1 MTENPPNI
9 LFLMSDQ
16 MSALALPMYAGRG
29 ALTPHLDA
37 LSARGT
43 VFENAYCAFPLCGP
57 SRAAMMTGR
66 LPSRIG
72 AYDNA
77 GDFPSHVPTLVHYL
91 RLAGYSTTVSGKLHY
106 VGADQLHGFEERL
119 STDIYPADFT
129 WTPPPFDGRPLE
141 DAPRGERTGK
151 VSGTET
157 VIDAGPYAR
166 SMQMDYDEEV
176 FAAGR
181 QKLFDLARGRAPQP
195 FFLMVSFTQPHD
207 PYVTPRRYW
216 DRYREEDIP
225 APRVPAPAPEEDDP
239 HTRELRRHYGIDRCP
254 VGAEETMRARHG
266 YFGMI
271 SDIDDKVGQLV
282 ETLEETGLGRNTA
295 IVYTSD
301 HGDMMGERG
310 LWFKKTFF
318 EWAMRIPLIVTLPK
332 GRGGRRV
339 ARNVSHLDLL
349 PTLAELAG
357 VEPDTFICPLDG
369 RSLVPDLLGEPSPE
383 GGTVAAEHLDEGTR
397 APRLMLRRGRHK
409 YVCSD
414 LYPPRL
420 HDLESDPDELENLAG
435 APALAEVEE
444 SFRQR
449 AAGTWDLPAC
459 APASSGTASVGDWWT
474 APSAAAAGAPG
485 TSLRMPRRAGTCATR
500 TASPMSSAAPTC
512 PTRRRPAAE
521 RRAAER
527 LRRRPRWTARE
538 V

>member
-29 ALTPHLDA
+29 AHTPHLDA
-37 LSARGT
+37 LAARGT

-129 WTPPPFDGRPLE
+129 WTPPPFDGRALD
-141 DAPRGERTGK
+141 DAPRKERSGK

-157 VIDAGPYAR
+157 VTDAGAYAR

-181 QKLFDLARGRAPQP
+181 QKLFDLARERSRRP

-207 PYVTPRRYW
+207 PYVTRRRIW
-216 DRYREEDIP
+216 ERYRAEDIP
-225 APRVPAPAPEEDDP
+225 PPRVPAPSPEEDDP
-239 HTRELRRHYGIDRCP
+239 HSRELRGHYGIEHRP
-254 VGAEETMRARHG
+254 VGAQETMRARHG

-271 SDIDDKVGQLV
+271 SDIDEKIGQLV
-282 ETLEETGLGRNTA
+282 ETLEETGLGRDTA

-318 EWAMRIPLIVTLPK
+318 EWAMRIPLVVALPES
-332 GRGGRRV
+332 GGSGGRRV
-339 ARNVSHLDLL
+339 ARNASHLDLL

-357 VEPDTFICPLDG
+357 VERDALVGPLDG
-369 RSLVPDLLGEPSPE
+369 QSLVPALRGDAPADGD
-383 GGTVAAEHLDEGTR
+383 TVAGEHLDEGTR

-414 LYPPRL
+414 LYPPQL
-420 HDLESDPDELENLAG
+420 YDLASDPDERENLAG
-435 APALAEVEE
+435 VPALAAVEE
-444 SFRQR
+444 SFR
-449 AAGTWDLPAC
+449 
-459 APASSGTASVGDWWT
+459 
-474 APSAAAAGAPG
+474 
-485 TSLRMPRRAGTCATR
+485 
-500 TASPMSSAAPTC
+500 
-512 PTRRRPAAE
+512 
-521 RRAAER
+521 RRAAETWD
-527 LRRRPRWTARE
+527 LRALRARIQWNRRCRALVDRAHRSGRWRPWDFTPDPAVRHYVRHEDRFPDVERRSYLPYAARAE
-538 V
+538 

>member
-1 MTENPPNI
+1 MNKNPPNI

-16 MSALALPMYAGRG
+16 MSALALPMYAGQG
-29 ALTPHLDA
+29 ASTPHLDA
-37 LSARGT
+37 LAERGT
-43 VFENAYCAFPLCGP
+43 RFENAYCAFPLCGP

-72 AYDNA
+72 AYDN
-77 GDFPSHVPTLVHYL
+77 GSDFPSHVPTLVHYL

-119 STDIYPADFT
+119 TTDIYPADFT
-129 WTPPPFDGRPLE
+129 WTPPPFDGQPLE

-157 VIDAGPYAR
+157 VSDAGPYAR

-181 QKLFDLARGRAPQP
+181 QKFFDLARGRAPKP

-225 APRVPAPAPEEDDP
+225 PPRVPAPAPEEDDP
-239 HTRELRRHYGIDRCP
+239 HTRELRHHYGIDRRP
-254 VGAEETMRARHG
+254 LGAEETMRARRG

-271 SDIDDKVGQLV
+271 SDIDDKIGQLV
-282 ETLEETGLGRNTA
+282 ETLDETGLGRDTA

-318 EWAMRIPLIVTLPK
+318 EWAMRIPLIVTLPD

-357 VEPDTFICPLDG
+357 VEPDAFIRPLDG
-369 RSLVPDLLGEPSPE
+369 RSLVPDLEGEPSPE

-414 LYPPRL
+414 LYPPQL

-444 SFRQR
+444 SFRRR
-449 AAGTWDLPAC
+449 AAGTWDLPTLRAGIQWNRKSRGLVDR
-459 APASSGTASVGDWWT
+459 AQRSGRWRPWDFTPD
-474 APSAAAAGAPG
+474 SAARWYVRHEDGFPDV
-485 TSLRMPRRAGTCATR
+485 
-500 TASPMSSAAPTC
+500 
-512 PTRRRPAAE
+512 E
-521 RRAAER
+521 RRSYLPYAT
-527 LRRRPRWTARE
+527 PPGG
-538 V
+538 